1 VSVMRDWME
10 SDLARLARSMAT
22 RSAFGLERLVIC
34 ESRVS
39 RKGVSVARE
48 VRIGGSE
55 ERFIRILRA
64 FLARGLYIAVSQWL
78 DG

>member
-1 VSVMRDWME
+1 M
-10 SDLARLARSMAT
+10 
-22 RSAFGLERLVIC
+22 IC

-64 FLARGLYIAVSQWL
+64 FLARGLYRC
-78 DG
+78 

>member
-1 VSVMRDWME
+1 MSVMRDWMD
-10 SDLARLARSMAT
+10 SDLARLARSMEA

-48 VRIGGSE
+48 VRIGGSS

-64 FLARGLYIAVSQWL
+64 FPARGLYRC
-78 DG
+78 